1 MDKYLGF
8 WNLMAY
14 DYSGSWDTTAGH
26 DASIYAST
34 SNLSSTPFNT
44 DQAVKYY
51 ISQGVAAS
59 KIVIGMPLYGRS
71 FLNTNGPGTSYTGVG
86 SGSWEKGVWDYKAL
100 PQPGA
105 EVSYLEQPIASYSY
119 ASSQRKMI
127 SYNDPQVARKKAEYI
142 MSKGLGGGMWW
153 ESGGDKKGSNSL
165 ITTVVNK
172 FGGVCALEQV
182 QNELNYLSSSYNNLK
197 AGFPSN

>member
-1 MDKYLGF
+1 MDKYLDF

-34 SNLSSTPFNT
+34 SNPSSTPFNT

-105 EVSYLEQPIASYSY
+105 EV
-119 ASSQRKMI
+119 
-127 SYNDPQVARKKAEYI
+127 
-142 MSKGLGGGMWW
+142 
-153 ESGGDKKGSNSL
+153 
-165 ITTVVNK
+165 VNK

-182 QNELNYLSSSYNNLK
+182 QNELNYPSSSYDNLK